1 MTPTELLPWL
11 QVATGFAT
19 LVALAVGIV
28 QLAHTRRALALQ
40 TNLSVMKAEREIWAL
55 GMANPA
61 LAPNLMRERWG
72 DPVGERLMAAM
83 LLDHYE
89 TLYFQ
94 FRNGAILKANW
105 KPMEKAMLEHIAS
118 PSILSIWSTHRDL
131 YWAPFRTFVDE
142 RIAAHKTP

>member
-19 LVALAVGIV
+19 LIALAVGIG

-55 GMANPA
+55 GMSNPG

-72 DPVGERLMAAM
+72 EPVGERLMAAM
-83 LLDHYE
+83 LIDHYE

-105 KPMEKAMLEHIAS
+105 APMEKAMLEHIAS
-118 PSILSIWSTHRDL
+118 PSIRTIWDGHKDL
-131 YWAPFRTFVDE
+131 YWEPFRRFVD
-142 RIAAHKTP
+142 AHLNAHTG